1 MAYQTL
7 RGFYD
12 ILPGETKKWQKMEYP
27 KTPYKKN

>member
-12 ILPGETKKWQKMEYP
+12 ILPGETKKWQKMESLIH
-27 KTPYKKN
+27 NVSS